1 VPEPPTLVVSGRVAK
16 LADSLAVV
24 HGWTSL
30 PMPQSDRVTE
40 LLAGGPLGPLV
51 DLDQPIDLAVAAAGK
66 GMAMSGQVAVSAAL
80 RDPESAKATLAE
92 RFKLVP
98 GDNGVLLLRDMAHAP
113 HPVDGADEDR
123 SADDDNRHPCELA
136 PAYGAASTRL
146 VCGSDASTLALL
158 GPWLTRTATRAA
170 FASDVHV
177 DVRLEP
183 MKAIVREQKRLLSAI
198 LGGLLGGHLGG
209 VMDLGVAVGTDL
221 GDFGLDLDGLSLD
234 LSLSD
239 PGASG
244 TVTFKISGVTSALAR
259 VMTANVSRNGPPPAS
274 FWQMPGDA
282 DFAFFDRG
290 FEASD
295 FARGRDLGLRILSDT
310 LAEDGVKEADRHA
323 IVDAVG
329 NLVSSAPAAY
339 ASGLDSD
346 AVRKALAV
354 ERAIGDAGD
363 PTQRAEARRAVAEA
377 LLGWRLVEVDEPAS
391 GHIDS
396 LKALASAWARPGVVA
411 AYRAKWKVPPPA
423 LRVAPMPAPL
433 GGSSKT
439 APLPGAQHFVLDAF
453 LPGLA
458 PSASKPGAKAKA
470 AGVAKPL
477 SVQVVVV
484 PDGARAWFGV
494 GGDLNL
500 VVAKLAQALAAGGDN
515 LGANPELAS
524 LKEANVGA
532 AGLATASGISSTV
545 TQWAALLGSDTLV
558 GAEQFDVSQP
568 LPHLGRTPI
577 AFSLTAQAG
586 KPASAVASLRV
597 SKGTIE
603 DAVVTVLRHGG
614 F

>member
-1 VPEPPTLVVSGRVAK
+1 
-16 LADSLAVV
+16 
-24 HGWTSL
+24 
-30 PMPQSDRVTE
+30 MPQSDRVTE

-66 GMAMSGQVAVSAAL
+66 GMAMSGQVAVSAAV
-80 RDPESAKATLAE
+80 RDPESAKAALAE

-98 GDNGVLLLRDMAHAP
+98 GDNGVLLLRDIAHAP
-113 HPVDGADEDR
+113 HPADGVDEDR
-123 SADDDNRHPCELA
+123 SGDDDSRHACELS
-136 PAYGAASTRL
+136 PAYGSASTRL
-146 VCGSDASTLALL
+146 VCGSDAASLALL

-183 MKAIVREQKRLLSAI
+183 MKATVREQKRLLSAI

-234 LSLSD
+234 LSLAD
-239 PGASG
+239 PGATG
-244 TVTFKISGVTSALAR
+244 TVTFKISGVSSALAR
-259 VMTANVSRNGPPPAS
+259 VMTANASRNGPPPAP

-295 FARGRDLGLRILSDT
+295 FARGRDLGLRVLTDT

-329 NLVSSAPAAY
+329 NLVSSAPAVY

-346 AVRKALAV
+346 AVRKALAA

-363 PTQRAEARRAVAEA
+363 LAQRAEARRAVAEA
-377 LLGWRLVEVDEPAS
+377 LLGWRIIEADEPAA
-391 GHIDS
+391 GPVDA
-396 LKALASAWARPGVVA
+396 LKALASAWARPAVVA

-423 LRVAPMPAPL
+423 LRVVPMPAP
-433 GGSSKT
+433 GPSKT
-439 APLPGAQHFVLDAF
+439 TPLPGAQHFVLDTF
-453 LPGLA
+453 LPALA
-458 PSASKPGAKAKA
+458 PSPAKPGAKAKG
-470 AGVAKPL
+470 AGPAKPL
-477 SVQVVVV
+477 AIHVVAV

-494 GGDLNL
+494 GGDVTL
-500 VVAKLAQALAAGGDN
+500 VVAKLAQALAGSGDN

-524 LKEANVGA
+524 LKDANVGA
-532 AGLATASGISSTV
+532 AGLATASGISETV
-545 TQWAALLGSDTLV
+545 TQWAALLGSETLV

-577 AFSLTAQAG
+577 AFSLTAKAG
-586 KPASAVASLRV
+586 QPASAVASLHV

-603 DAVVTVLRHGG
+603 DAVVTILRHGG

>member
-1 VPEPPTLVVSGRVAK
+1 
-16 LADSLAVV
+16 
-24 HGWTSL
+24 
-30 PMPQSDRVTE
+30 
-40 LLAGGPLGPLV
+40 
-51 DLDQPIDLAVAAAGK
+51 
-66 GMAMSGQVAVSAAL
+66 
-80 RDPESAKATLAE
+80 
-92 RFKLVP
+92 
-98 GDNGVLLLRDMAHAP
+98 
-113 HPVDGADEDR
+113 
-123 SADDDNRHPCELA
+123 
-136 PAYGAASTRL
+136 
-146 VCGSDASTLALL
+146 
-158 GPWLTRTATRAA
+158 
-170 FASDVHV
+170 
-177 DVRLEP
+177 
-183 MKAIVREQKRLLSAI
+183 
-198 LGGLLGGHLGG
+198 
-209 VMDLGVAVGTDL
+209 
-221 GDFGLDLDGLSLD
+221 
-234 LSLSD
+234 
-239 PGASG
+239 
-244 TVTFKISGVTSALAR
+244 
-259 VMTANVSRNGPPPAS
+259 
-274 FWQMPGDA
+274 
-282 DFAFFDRG
+282 
-290 FEASD
+290 
-295 FARGRDLGLRILSDT
+295 
-310 LAEDGVKEADRHA
+310 
-323 IVDAVG
+323 
-329 NLVSSAPAAY
+329 
-339 ASGLDSD
+339 
-346 AVRKALAV
+346 
-354 ERAIGDAGD
+354 
-363 PTQRAEARRAVAEA
+363 
-377 LLGWRLVEVDEPAS
+377 
-391 GHIDS
+391 
-396 LKALASAWARPGVVA
+396 VA